1 MSSFPV
7 PPPGVN
13 PWTFYMEILND
24 LLYPDEAA
32 EPNGF
37 RTRVYVLFAIM
48 G

>member
-24 LLYPDEAA
+24 LLFPDEAA

-37 RTRVYVLFAIM
+37 RMRVYVLFAII